1 MGLRQHPGQMSAFL
15 PPEWRG
21 HVCAFIRLTPGQK
34 ITTGGRAPS
43 GAPKTCPVSKDSG
56 AGPVTVRPSVCV
68 EAAQPYTGSGRPG
81 EKVRE
86 NGMSREL
93 GDVPC
98 PQGPERPRPR
108 VWSASEV
115 AQASVA
121 SSGCP
126 LWPAEPAAEPSPLPP
141 GANIWSGR
149 PRRQWGGCRHCPR
162 MRRETRGTA
171 PGSGENLAAAPR
183 RVGRGK
189 SRHLRRSP
197 VPPPKTAP
205 PASPS
210 PRACVTVWQ
219 KRPCP
224 SPVPLWS
231 ASPRQGSQG
240 PHGPRR

>member
-1 MGLRQHPGQMSAFL
+1 MPPAGPRRRALFPKIAAPGPCLSVRLSAWRRHSLIRGAGAPGRKCGRTACPASSGTCLVLRAPRG
-15 PPEWRG
+15 RG
-21 HVCAFIRLTPGQK
+21 HVCGLPR
-34 ITTGGRAPS
+34 RW
-43 GAPKTCPVSKDSG
+43 
-56 AGPVTVRPSVCV
+56 
-68 EAAQPYTGSGRPG
+68 
-81 EKVRE
+81 
-86 NGMSREL
+86 
-93 GDVPC
+93 
-98 PQGPERPRPR
+98 PRPAWR
-108 VWSASEV
+108 A
-115 AQASVA
+115 ADARRGQQ
-121 SSGCP
+121 GR
-126 LWPAEPAAEPSPLPP
+126 AAEPSPLPP

-149 PRRQWGGCRHCPR
+149 PQRQWGGCRHCPR
-162 MRRETRGTA
+162 MRRENRGTA

-189 SRHLRRSP
+189 SCHLRRSP
-197 VPPPKTAP
+197 VPPPKTPPP

>member
-1 MGLRQHPGQMSAFL
+1 MPPAGPRRRALFPKIAAPGPCLSVRLSAWRRHSLIRGAGAPGRKCGRTACPASSGTCLVLRAPRG
-15 PPEWRG
+15 RG
-21 HVCAFIRLTPGQK
+21 HVCGL
-34 ITTGGRAPS
+34 
-43 GAPKTCPVSKDSG
+43 
-56 AGPVTVRPSVCV
+56 
-68 EAAQPYTGSGRPG
+68 
-81 EKVRE
+81 
-86 NGMSREL
+86 
-93 GDVPC
+93 
-98 PQGPERPRPR
+98 PQRWPRPAWR
-108 VWSASEV
+108 A
-115 AQASVA
+115 ADARCGQQ
-121 SSGCP
+121 GR
-126 LWPAEPAAEPSPLPP
+126 AAEPSPLPP

-162 MRRETRGTA
+162 MHRETRGTA
-171 PGSGENLAAAPR
+171 PGSGENPAAAPR